1 MSKILQGR
9 GAYMNNNKVVNISNL
24 SRRPAN
30 KEVDA
35 EAASLLGKFKRLS
48 SKEKETIMILIDAFL
63 LEKGG

>member
-1 MSKILQGR
+1 
-9 GAYMNNNKVVNISNL
+9 MNNNKVVNISNL